1 MGQIQGEE
9 SVGAILLRKGQMR
22 KMGQQNYIKNMES
35 FPNFYTQ

>member
-22 KMGQQNYIKNMES
+22 KMGQNYIKNMES